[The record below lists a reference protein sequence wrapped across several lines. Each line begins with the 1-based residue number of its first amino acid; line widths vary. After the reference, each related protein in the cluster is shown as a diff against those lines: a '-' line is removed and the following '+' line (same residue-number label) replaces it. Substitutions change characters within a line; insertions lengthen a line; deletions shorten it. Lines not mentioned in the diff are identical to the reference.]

1 MKKNE
6 KLSPY
11 NFAPWV
17 LKKDDIESYQPVN
30 DENRKEIITIGRILY
45 VISKMGSNYTFRGT
59 MTIDPCFSD
68 GMYQYPFKPWQN
80 QNKTHFKALLK
91 QTDENEWAETNKALI
106 NSYLAEKS
114 LYYKES
120 DPILKY
126 YKN

>member
-1 MKKNE
+1 
-6 KLSPY
+6 
-11 NFAPWV
+11 
-17 LKKDDIESYQPVN
+17 
-30 DENRKEIITIGRILY
+30 
-45 VISKMGSNYTFRGT
+45 
-59 MTIDPCFSD
+59 
-68 GMYQYPFKPWQN
+68 MYQYPFRPWQN

-126 YKN
+126 YK